1 MVLKDDIGRG
11 FYHNNAKNLF
21 LWVNGVSNTSFNGE
35 KVERELNQLRI
46 MTIEKSFEIVKN
58 F

>member
-35 KVERELNQLRI
+35 KVERELN
-46 MTIEKSFEIVKN
+46 
-58 F
+58 